1 MEQKIFDA
9 VLAELRPALE
19 DQGFSEK
26 DGVFTSDKRSFKIDY
41 DEEKQLFLLLSA
53 EVADGQPGEYTVA
66 SSYLFDSTQNANDAA
81 SVGMD
86 FTDTAAS
93 LLGTSTR
100 KMRTANAV
108 ALPTKGDGNSA
119 DIGELCN
126 KLLAIFPAYKDLYKE
141 RVAEDGEFLYV
152 QFMLDTFAKEIRA
165 LLEADSGKKLKKIY
179 DSLNDLFIKGDRNV
193 GNTIIVVVLGG
204 ATKGDR
210 ALSEKLVASLTDFP
224 YLKKGVRTI
233 CERAQK
239 DKKLREIYGL

>member
-9 VLAELRPALE
+9 VIDELRPALT
-19 DQGFSEK
+19 DQGFTEN

-53 EVADGQPGEYTVA
+53 EVTDGQVGEYTTA
-66 SSYLFDSTQNANDAA
+66 SSYLFDSTQTANDAV

-100 KMRTANAV
+100 KMRSANAV
-108 ALPTKGDGNSA
+108 SLPTKSDGDSA

-126 KLLAIFPAYKDLYKE
+126 KLLAIFPAYKEEYKT
-141 RVAEDGEFLYV
+141 RVADDGEFLYV

-165 LLEADSGKKLKKIY
+165 LIEADSGKKLKKIY
-179 DSLNDLFIKGDRNV
+179 DALNDLYVKGDRNV
-193 GNTIIVVVLGG
+193 GNTIIVVLLGG
-204 ATKGDR
+204 AIKGDKD
-210 ALSEKLVASLTDFP
+210 LTEKMLAGLADFP
-224 YLKKGVRTI
+224 YLKKGVRI
-233 CERAQK
+233 ISERTAK
-239 DKKLREIYGL
+239 DKKLREIYGI